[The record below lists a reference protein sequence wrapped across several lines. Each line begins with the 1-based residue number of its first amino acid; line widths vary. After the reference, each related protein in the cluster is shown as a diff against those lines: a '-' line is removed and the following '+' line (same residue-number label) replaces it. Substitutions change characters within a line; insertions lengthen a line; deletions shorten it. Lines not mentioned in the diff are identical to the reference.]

1 MELTQNPQEDV
12 IRQTAYDL
20 WQQEGCPQGQAERH
34 WLLALELLDKT
45 PAAKPQKKKRAPAKT
60 RLAA

>member
-1 MELTQNPQEDV
+1 MELIQNLQEDV
-12 IRQTAYDL
+12 IRQTAYAL
-20 WQQEGCPQGQAERH
+20 WEQEGCPQGQAERH

-45 PAAKPQKKKRAPAKT
+45 PAVKPAKKKRAPAKT